1 MNWDLWIQLFVRSAL
16 ILGAAE
22 GLRKLY
28 KNRTAAAR
36 HRLLLWAFV
45 LLFLLPLLCT
55 LLPAIALPVWSE
67 PLMRADVTVQQ
78 TSFLLAG
85 HASRR
90 ALNWPVLIWL
100 AGFACAILPLLA
112 GAVAARRM
120 VRAAEPIGDPVWDD
134 LLSEFSHGSGAG
146 RQPELL
152 LSRKLEVPLTCG
164 VLRSRILLPA
174 AARTW
179 SAERRRAVLL
189 HELAHVRR
197 RDVAVQIA
205 IHIIVAFWWFQPL
218 AWTLRRALRKDSEL
232 ACDSEALG
240 TGFRPSEYAAELL
253 AIARGVDNEPR
264 VASLGISMAR
274 RGDLEMRLKAV
285 LAPGPA
291 LFPQKQ
297 MRNALWLLTAV
308 AIGVSTVTATSQ
320 QTLYKPG
327 GSMMKRL
334 LFSGLLTSIS
344 LSAATISGSLFDPS
358 GAAVPGAKVILSNP
372 DTGAKQ
378 ELASGPDGKFTLD
391 EAPAG
396 QYILRVHKAGLS
408 SLFRVFDVK
417 ADSKIDRGFTL
428 SWGNARE
435 MNQLAPP
442 DPQSKRV
449 RVGGQVEESNLIK
462 KVQPVYPAPAKSA
475 GLQGTVELEAS
486 ISAEGV
492 PTELRVISSPGD
504 DLTESALEAVR
515 QWRYKPVLLNGQ
527 PVAIATDIIVNYTL
541 TK

>member
-1 MNWDLWIQLFVRSAL
+1 MNWDFWIQLFVRSAL

-22 GLRKLY
+22 GLRRFY
-28 KNRTAAAR
+28 KSGTAASR
-36 HRLLLWAFV
+36 HRLLAWAFV
-45 LLFLLPLLCT
+45 LLFFLPFLCT
-55 LLPAIALPVWSE
+55 LLPAIALPVWPAS
-67 PLMRADVTVQQ
+67 PVRADVTTQQ
-78 TSFLLAG
+78 TSFALAG
-85 HASRR
+85 HASGS
-90 ALNWPVLIWL
+90 AMNWPVLIWL
-100 AGFACAILPLLA
+100 AGFGCAILPLLA
-112 GAVAARRM
+112 GAIAARRM
-120 VRAAEPIGDPVWDD
+120 VRAAEAIGDPAWED
-134 LLSEFSHGSGAG
+134 LLDELWHNSRAG

-152 LSRKLEVPLTCG
+152 LSRVLEVPLTCG
-164 VLRSRILLPA
+164 ALRPRILLPV

-179 SAERRRAVLL
+179 SAGRCRAVLL
-189 HELAHVRR
+189 HELAHVER
-197 RDVAVQIA
+197 RDVAFQIA
-205 IHIIVAFWWFQPL
+205 VHTITAFWWFQPL
-218 AWTLRRALRKDSEL
+218 AWILRRALRKESEL
-232 ACDSEALG
+232 ACDSEALRR
-240 TGFRPSEYAAELL
+240 GFRPSEYAAELL
-253 AIARGVDNEPR
+253 AIARGAGNQPR
-264 VASLGISMAR
+264 VASLGTSMAR

-285 LAPGPA
+285 LAPCTP

-308 AIGVSTVTATSQ
+308 GIVASTVTAASQ
-320 QTLYKPG
+320 QTLHRSG
-327 GSMMKRL
+327 GSIMKRS

-358 GAAVPGAKVILSNP
+358 GAAVPDAKVILSNP

-378 ELASGPDGKFTLD
+378 EVASGPDGKFTLD

-396 QYILRVHKAGLS
+396 QYILRVQKPGLS

-449 RVGGQVEESNLIK
+449 RIGGEVEQSNLIK

-475 GLQGTVELEAS
+475 GLQGTVELEAL
-486 ISAEGV
+486 ISGEGV

-527 PVAIATDIIVNYTL
+527 PVAVVTDIVVNYTL
-541 TK
+541 SK